1 MRKTK
6 TVFLLSGCTKYCVK
20 QIGKELKKKKHCVK
34 TWRTDKNL
42 PRIEADTV
50 IVVHDVTDEETLKKL
65 KQRIET
71 ELNQRTGDNFLVFDY
86 IYGMLSNDKEQ
97 VRNFAKEAAENID
110 KDIKKIRM
118 GKDGLELYKTE
129 YVKQVM
135 MDCEFLLPELVSKNK
150 EEAVLLKRMLLD
162 IPSLRLR
169 YGAMRYQKLHGNLL
183 KQLLIFDDGYEWERC
198 STREEALTML
208 EDFLNAI
215 DY

>member
-1 MRKTK
+1 M
-6 TVFLLSGCTKYCVK
+6 
-20 QIGKELKKKKHCVK
+20 K

-50 IVVHDVTDEETLKKL
+50 IIVHDVTDEETLKRL

-71 ELNQRTGDNFLVFDY
+71 ELNQRTGDNFLVFELHLRHAFKRQ
-86 IYGMLSNDKEQ
+86 GAGPG
-97 VRNFAKEAAENID
+97 NFAKEAAENID

-169 YGAMRYQKLHGNLL
+169 YGAMRYQKLHRNLL